1 MSTQPFRHSR
11 FSNTACSKAQPWSF
25 LAHRGSICNTQDAP
39 ILKSSSTRRTT
50 ASKSPPGDDPSRTT
64 GRGADVADVVVGWWE
79 GSGHMCRASKAF
91 RIQVMVD
98 LVRWGIKSSAPTAG
112 RSANEK
118 HSRRAHVGAWN
129 PFWLVMV
136 GQEQRDACIQQHS
149 GDLVGSRQ
157 VSDMRL
163 RLFTILHTP
172 ISYVRVPFERGF
184 DCGQQMRFRGHNL
197 FKLFEATNSSGHVFS
212 PIAKTLFTDWIG
224 IGQKNHLPGEPHQKC
239 STLEPPPIRLEA
251 IE

>member
-1 MSTQPFRHSR
+1 MGTCAEQ
-11 FSNTACSKAQPWSF
+11 A
-25 LAHRGSICNTQDAP
+25 
-39 ILKSSSTRRTT
+39 RRLE
-50 ASKSPPGDDPSRTT
+50 SKSWLTWFDGVSNPQLQQLVVRPTKNIQG
-64 GRGADVADVVVGWWE
+64 GRMWA
-79 GSGHMCRASKAF
+79 
-91 RIQVMVD
+91 
-98 LVRWGIKSSAPTAG
+98 LGILFG
-112 RSANEK
+112 
-118 HSRRAHVGAWN
+118 
-129 PFWLVMV
+129 LVMV